1 MVDDRW
7 GDSREKETRCLSAAL
22 SFPFLFF
29 TLGVALEHAHA
40 FTHISSIFLSFSL
53 WVMLPRGAGG
63 DGRFAGLKFI
73 FSRDCWLLPCILW
86 EINLRTSA
94 LSLPPFHRI
103 WLDTREATATY
114 TSALK
119 RPKTRPSFVPVSTVM
134 CRHHYSAT
142 TVTLIEQSAHTKD
155 TVYIP
160 MCNAWELLAYKCDL
174 LALLWHG
181 MNENVC
187 LFKGWFLRLRQ
198 KWFYDL
204 F

>member
-1 MVDDRW
+1 MGRL
-7 GDSREKETRCLSAAL
+7 SRERDSLLLIFC
-22 SFPFLFF
+22 SFFSISILHSC
-29 TLGVALEHAHA
+29 VALERTHA
-40 FTHISSIFLSFSL
+40 FTHISSIFLSFAL
-53 WVMLPRGAGG
+53 WVMLPRGAGC

-73 FSRDCWLLPCILW
+73 FSRDCWLLPYILW

-94 LSLPPFHRI
+94 LFPSSLFHRI

-134 CRHHYSAT
+134 CRHHHSAT